1 LKSASQQ
8 YASALADVAFEQGA
22 IDAVLKQLND
32 FDALYVSSA
41 ELRNFLS
48 SPAVTREAKHQV
60 IEKLV
65 GRASASKTLRN
76 FLFVVVD
83 HRRTMILPEIVAA
96 VQEVIRKRQGI
107 VEAQVSSAIELTS
120 AQKRELASTLE
131 RMTGQRVEASF
142 SLEPSLLGGA
152 VVRVGDTIYDGSL
165 RTRLNELRARLA
177 AE

>member
-1 LKSASQQ
+1 LKSATQQ
-8 YASALADVAFEQGA
+8 YAYALADVAFEQGA
-22 IDAVLKQLND
+22 VEHVLKQLTD
-32 FDALYVSSA
+32 FGALYASSA

-48 SPAVTREAKHQV
+48 SPAVTREAKHRV
-60 IEKLV
+60 IEKLL
-65 GRASASKTLRN
+65 GRAGADKIVRN

-83 HRRTMILPEIVAA
+83 HRRTQILPEMVAA

-107 VEAQVSSAIELTS
+107 VEARVSSAIELS
-120 AQKRELASTLE
+120 ATQKAELASTLE
-131 RMTGQRVEASF
+131 RMTGKRVEASF

-165 RTRLNELRARLA
+165 RTRLDELRARLA

>member
-1 LKSASQQ
+1 MKSASQQ
-8 YASALADVAFEQGA
+8 YASALADIAFEQGA
-22 IDAVLKQLND
+22 VDAVLKQLNE
-32 FDALYVSSA
+32 FNALYVSSA

-48 SPAVTREAKHQV
+48 SPAVTREAKHRV

-65 GRASASKTLRN
+65 GRAGASKTIRN

-83 HRRTMILPEIVAA
+83 HQRMMILPEIVAA

-107 VEAQVSSAIELTS
+107 VEAQVSSAIELSST
-120 AQKRELASTLE
+120 QKAELAFTLE
-131 RMTGQRVEASF
+131 RMTGRRVETSF

>member
-8 YASALADVAFEQGA
+8 YATALADIAFEQNA
-22 IDAVLKQLND
+22 VDAVMKQLNN
-32 FDALYVSSA
+32 FHALYASSA

-48 SPAVTREAKHQV
+48 SPAVTREAKHRV
-60 IEKLV
+60 IEKLA
-65 GRASASKTLRN
+65 GGGASKTVRN

-83 HRRTMILPEIVAA
+83 HQRTAILPEMVAA
-96 VQEVIRKRQGI
+96 VQEVIRQRQGI
-107 VEAQVSSAIELTS
+107 VEAQVSSAIELNA
-120 AQKRELASTLE
+120 AQKAELGTTLE
-131 RMTGQRVEASF
+131 RLTGRRVEASF

>member
-8 YASALADVAFEQGA
+8 YATALADVAFEQSA
-22 IDAVLKQLND
+22 VDAVMKQLND
-32 FDALYVSSA
+32 FYALYRSSA

-48 SPAVTREAKHQV
+48 SPAVTRQAKHGV
-60 IEKLV
+60 IERLV
-65 GRASASKTLRN
+65 GRTRASKTVLN

-83 HRRTMILPEIVAA
+83 HQRTAILPEIVAA
-96 VQEVIRKRQGI
+96 VQEVVGKRQGI

-120 AQKRELASTLE
+120 AQKTELAFTLE
-131 RMTGQRVEASF
+131 RITGRRVEARF

-165 RTRLNELRARLA
+165 RTQLNELRSRLA